1 VNPVIQSFEEFKTAV
16 ITSLQNKVAERIA
29 QEREYISNSLLHG
42 EIADSG
48 APETQSNAAEN

>member
-1 VNPVIQSFEEFKTAV
+1 MIQSFEEFKTAV

-42 EIADSG
+42 EIADSD
-48 APETQSNAAEN
+48 ASETQSNAAEN